1 MPVNQ
6 ILIKGEK
13 HVVAEAIVPSPDQ
26 QQNDAALQN
35 KVLRVETATPSDSL
49 LQPETSYTVGGAT
62 RGAMETHEVKLD
74 KDKMVEFVFSDGT
87 TWLCGPDTVEDVFP
101 TATQTSRSVDGNDA
115 FEIPRTLRGET
126 TERGFADVVL
136 QVVNV
141 FAKKEIEGEV
151 HLLIKRL
158 AADLE
163 KKQLENQSGL
173 YRIDDSFALQKFEA
187 APTDK
192 PYLLFLHG
200 TNSSTR
206 GSFAELAQQQHG
218 ATTVWAQLKQLYGQ
232 NTIAL
237 QHETLT
243 KSPLQNVLN
252 LVKQLPDSAIL
263 HLVSHSRGGLV
274 GDVLSRFCNSNLNK
288 EERGFDAN
296 EIKYLKDAGRN
307 DDVECI
313 NAIGDA
319 LTNKKIIVQKF
330 IRVAC
335 PAAGTILASKRL
347 DNFLNISLNLI
358 GVGAGIAVSPVYLA
372 LKNLIAAVAG
382 AKDSLDALP
391 GIEAMNPDSPFI
403 KALNSPGTSV
413 KIDNPLVVIS
423 GNCKAGLNL
432 KALLI
437 IASKLFY
444 FTANDLVV
452 NTLSMYGGSK
462 RGANLTYLFD
472 EATDVDH
479 FHYFANE
486 KTGNALLAAL
496 RSDGDLITAGFKSQT
511 QQQLALYGRGILLHP
526 EGGELFSDT
535 VSGQKPIAVLLPGI
549 MGSNLYRG
557 GKKLWID
564 YGRFLIGD
572 LQELK
577 LAPGDGIEAK
587 SIVSTSY
594 KKLYDYLSPAYDV
607 VTFAYDW
614 RQSLTQ
620 SAARFNKKI
629 SALLEYAQPI
639 KIIGHSMGGVLVRD
653 FIINHPDT
661 WQRLNESKDFR
672 LLFLG
677 APLGGSFRIP
687 AVLFGQDSL
696 INLLSK
702 IDIFHTKKDL
712 LEFFSQMPGLWDL
725 LPLTEDAANDF
736 TNFTTGGVWKK
747 MAAVMEAGWPLPEMK
762 DDADSFLRYRTAA
775 LAKEI
780 DYTNAVYIAGKDKA
794 TPCGYRIDTL
804 SNGDSELV
812 FLSTAEGDQSVT
824 WESGIPKKL
833 LDKGAVYYV
842 NVSHGALAAAPSVF
856 DGIADILKTGYTA
869 LLSKTR
875 PVVRSEEK
883 TFRAPLPQ
891 TFDLSEPGVTRGL
904 LGLED
909 DETKPAFAP
918 VKRTPVVVSVRNGD
932 LRYASFPVLA
942 GHFWGDGILYAEK
955 QIDETLDK
963 ALSIRHRLGIYPGPI
978 GTNTVVLP
986 GNGGGKGAIIVG
998 LDSFGALTSFQL
1010 IQTIEQGVA
1019 KYLLEANSRSAFL
1032 KEAPQTTMGISTVLI
1047 GSGYGGLSIENSVRA
1062 IVQGVQNANGKVDSV
1077 NTGRMKLIEQIEF
1090 VELYEDRAL
1099 SCFYAVSKMEKSSD
1113 GSFNVSLDKSGLK
1126 TLFGAQKR
1134 IPAEIS
1140 EGWWQRI
1147 NVRLNDSKTAANGD
1161 AENEAGIRVR
1171 CLEFSLSTGG
1181 AREEKRNVYISPV
1194 GLDTMINDSADKRQW
1209 TPQLAKTLFE
1219 LLVPLD
1225 FKEQLKKQCNI
1236 NWIVDKFTAGYPW
1249 ELLQDKVA
1257 DAKPLSINGAMIRQL
1272 ATEQYRLRI
1281 NAVTADNALVVGDPD
1296 LQGFVTQLPGAKAEG
1311 EMVSDLLQQHEFA
1324 TTSIIRG
1331 SSTQILKALY
1341 SNEYKIIHLAGHGL
1355 FDAKDPLWSGMA
1367 IGKKEFLST
1376 FHIYQMS
1383 TVPELVFVN
1392 CCYLGKMESMA
1403 EEYYSNRYKLAAN
1416 IGTQLIE
1423 NGVRAV
1429 VVAGWE
1435 VDDAAALEF
1444 TRLFYQY
1451 MFANYNFG
1459 TAVQEA
1465 RRNIYEKY
1473 GNANNTWGAYQA
1485 YGDPFYKFRDNVMQK
1500 KDYAPSFAIT
1510 EEAEMELYNLRND
1523 LKTPK
1528 YTQKEQEDR
1537 LAVISRAV
1545 DDAGLRQASITE
1557 LEALIYADMYA
1568 YDRAIKKFEDVLKE
1582 EKAVFS
1588 VSTLEKYCNV
1598 RMKKCV
1604 HQLLQEKKAPE
1615 NAVDIIKRVINDL
1628 NNLLLVG
1635 QTAERN
1641 NLLGSAYKRKAI
1653 LDEAGQKL
1661 SDYSTSAGYYQT
1673 AYATKSSSNP
1683 TYSLTNWY
1691 ELESVLMRVDAGRQW
1706 GGPVQAGAKTYTLPS
1721 QAEALKSLKQLIDG
1735 FNAAGRDMEYWDLM
1749 IKPNVNRCRLIVDA
1763 ASAGDK
1769 DWRALLEM
1777 YRDVWNGAGTR
1788 GDKFAEIEQLD
1799 ILLDVLTL
1807 AENGAANDLREKL
1820 STIRESLAKML

>member
-1 MPVNQ
+1 MEQ
-6 ILIKGEK
+6 
-13 HVVAEAIVPSPDQ
+13 
-26 QQNDAALQN
+26 
-35 KVLRVETATPSDSL
+35 
-49 LQPETSYTVGGAT
+49 SYTVGSAT
-62 RGAMETHEVKLD
+62 RGAVETHEVKLD
-74 KDKMVEFVFSDGT
+74 KDKMVEFVFDDGT
-87 TWLCGPDTVEDVFP
+87 TWLCSPDTVEDVFP
-101 TATQTSRSVDGNDA
+101 TATQTSRSVDGSGA
-115 FEIPRTLRGET
+115 FEVPQTLRGET
-126 TERGFADVVL
+126 IERGFADVVL
-136 QVVNV
+136 QTINV
-141 FAKKEIEGEV
+141 FAKKVVDDKVHEV
-151 HLLIKRL
+151 IKGL

-173 YRIDDSFALQKFEA
+173 YRIDDRFALQKFDA
-187 APTDK
+187 VPTDK

-206 GSFAELAQQQHG
+206 GSFAELAQQQRG

-243 KSPLQNVLN
+243 KSPLQNVLD
-252 LVKQLPDSAIL
+252 LVKGLPDSAIL
-263 HLVSHSRGGLV
+263 HLVSHSRGGLI
-274 GDVLSRFCNSNLNK
+274 GDILSRFCNSNVNK
-288 EERGFDAN
+288 EQRGFDAN
-296 EIKYLKDAGRN
+296 EIKYLQEAGRTN
-307 DDVECI
+307 DVDCI
-313 NAIGDA
+313 NAIA
-319 LTNKKIIVQKF
+319 AELNNKKIIVQKF

-335 PAAGTILASKRL
+335 PAAGTILTSKRL
-347 DNFLNISLNLI
+347 DNLFNITLNLI
-358 GVGAGIAVSPVYLA
+358 GLGAGIGVSPVYLA
-372 LKNLIAAVAG
+372 FKNLIAAVAG
-382 AKDSLDALP
+382 SKDSLDALP
-391 GIEAMNPDSPFI
+391 GLEAMNPDSPFI
-403 KALNSPGTSV
+403 KALNSPGTNITV
-413 KIDNPLVVIS
+413 DNPLVVIS

-444 FTANDLVV
+444 FTNNDLVV
-452 NTLSMYGGSK
+452 NTLSMYAGSK
-462 RGANLTYLFD
+462 RGDNLTYLFD
-472 EATDVDH
+472 EATNVDH

-486 KTGNALLAAL
+486 KTSNALLAAL
-496 RSDGDLITAGFKSQT
+496 RNDGDLLTAGFKSQT
-511 QQQLALYGRGILLHP
+511 QQQLEAYGRGILLNP
-526 EGGELFSDT
+526 QGGELFSDT
-535 VSGQKPIAVLLPGI
+535 VSGKKPIAVLLPGI
-549 MGSNLYRG
+549 MGSNLYCNGERI
-557 GKKLWID
+557 WID
-564 YGRFLIGD
+564 YGRFLLGD
-572 LQELK
+572 LKKLK
-577 LAPGDGIEAK
+577 YAPGEDGIEAK

-594 KKLYDYLSPAYDV
+594 KKLYDYLSPSYDV

-620 SAARFNKKI
+620 SAAKFNDTIKK
-629 SALLEYAQPI
+629 LLTYSQPI

-653 FIINHPDT
+653 FIVNHSDT
-661 WQRLNESKDFR
+661 WKRLNGSKDFR

-687 AVLFGQDSL
+687 AVMFGQDSI

-725 LPLTEDAANDF
+725 LPMAQDAANDF
-736 TNFTTGGVWKK
+736 TNFTSDGVWEK
-747 MAAVMEAGWPLPEMK
+747 MAAVMEAGWPLPKMTN
-762 DDADSFLRYRTAA
+762 DGDSFSTYRKAA
-775 LAKEI
+775 LANEI
-780 DYTNAVYIAGKDKA
+780 DYANTVYIAGKDKA

-804 SNGDSELV
+804 SDGSRELV

-833 LDKGAVYYV
+833 IEKGAVYYV
-842 NVSHGALAAAPSVF
+842 NVSHGALAAEPSIF
-856 DGIADILKTGYTA
+856 DGVADILKNGYTN

-875 PVVRSEEK
+875 PAVRSEEK

-891 TFDLSEPGVTRGL
+891 TFDLSKAGVTRGL
-904 LGLED
+904 LGLEEND
-909 DETKPAFAP
+909 VKPATAP
-918 VKRTPVVVSVRNGD
+918 VKQTPVLVSVRNGD
-932 LRYASFPVLA
+932 LRYASFPVMA

-955 QIDETLDK
+955 QIDETLNK
-963 ALSIRHRLGIYPGPI
+963 ALSIRHRLGIYPGALN
-978 GTNTVVLP
+978 TNTVVLR
-986 GNGGGKGAIIVG
+986 GEGGGKGAIIVG

-1010 IQTIEQGVA
+1010 TQTIEQGVA

-1062 IVQGVQNANGKVDSV
+1062 IVQGVQNANAKIDSV
-1077 NTGRMKLIEQIEF
+1077 NTGRMKMIEQIEF

-1099 SCFYAVSKMEKSSD
+1099 SCFYAVSKMEKSGD
-1113 GSFNVSLDKSGLK
+1113 ATFNVSLDKSGLK
-1126 TLFGAQKR
+1126 TLFGAKKR

-1147 NVRLNDSKTAANGD
+1147 GVRLNDDKTTVDAAAKKSD
-1161 AENEAGIRVR
+1161 DDVRVR

-1181 AREEKRNVYISPV
+1181 AREEKRNVYISPA
-1194 GLDTMINDSADKRQW
+1194 GLDTMINDSADKKQW

-1219 LLVPLD
+1219 LLVPPD

-1236 NWIVDKFTAGYPW
+1236 NWIVDKFTARYPW

-1257 DAKPLSINGAMIRQL
+1257 EAKPLSINGAMIRQL
-1272 ATEQYRLRI
+1272 ATEQYRLHI

-1311 EMVSDLLQQHEFA
+1311 EMVSELLRQHEFD
-1324 TTSIIRG
+1324 TTTIIRG
-1331 SSTQILKALY
+1331 SSPQILKALY
-1341 SNEYKIIHLAGHGL
+1341 SADYKIIHLAGHGL
-1355 FDAKDPLWSGMA
+1355 FDTKDPLWSGMA

-1392 CCYLGKMESMA
+1392 CCYLGKMESIA

-1444 TRLFYQY
+1444 TRKFYEY

-1465 RRNIYEKY
+1465 RRSIYEKY

-1485 YGDPFYKFRDNVMQK
+1485 YGDPFYRFRDNVTQQK
-1500 KDYAPSFAIT
+1500 SYAPSFAIT

-1528 YTQKEQEDR
+1528 YTQKEHEDR
-1537 LAVISRAV
+1537 LAAISKAV
-1545 DDAGLRQASITE
+1545 DDAGLRQAGITE

-1568 YDRAIKKFEDVLKE
+1568 YDRAIKKFEDLLME
-1582 EKAVFS
+1582 EKAAFS

-1598 RMKKCV
+1598 RMKKYV
-1604 HQLLQEKKAPE
+1604 YELLEEKVQDD
-1615 NAVDIIKRVINDL
+1615 AVQKIGDVIRDL

-1635 QTAERN
+1635 KTAERY

-1653 LDEAGQKL
+1653 LDEAAQKR
-1661 SDYSTSAGYYQT
+1661 SDYATSAYYYQT
-1673 AYATKSSSNP
+1673 ADAAKNASNP
-1683 TYSLTNWY
+1683 AYSLINWY
-1691 ELESVLMRVDAGRQW
+1691 ELESVLMRVDAARQW
-1706 GGPVQAGAKTYTLPS
+1706 GYKIESGGNAYTLPS
-1721 QAEALKSLKQLIDG
+1721 QAEALKRLKQLIDD
-1735 FNAAGRDMEYWDLM
+1735 FNPAGRDMDYWYQM
-1749 IKPNVNRCRLIVDA
+1749 IHPNVTRCQLIVKVSDD
-1763 ASAGDK
+1763 DK
-1769 DWRALLEM
+1769 EWRDLLDM
-1777 YRDVWNGAGTR
+1777 YRDKWNNSGTK
-1788 GDKFAEIEQLD
+1788 GDKLAEIEQLD
-1799 ILLDVLTL
+1799 ILLDVLQTPPPGAPDDLEETKALKNNLATRLTTL
-1807 AENGAANDLREKL
+1807 KDGL
-1820 STIRESLAKML
+1820 TKML